1 MMDIGSGSGYPES
14 SLSNFAPHPF
24 EIDGVKCNSM
34 EGFLQSLKFE
44 NPDMQVFVCQL
55 VGKAAKFKG
64 KKKKWWKRQEGYS
77 NKYQN
82 DYMAALVIHSY
93 SWAFM
98 VMLPIAI
105 VQGFEVGTLF
115 AWILILNASIHLLVD
130 HVKANLMRINLVTD
144 QFIHF
149 IQIVLTFIVWNLKTL

>member
-1 MMDIGSGSGYPES
+1 MKQK
-14 SLSNFAPHPF
+14 N
-24 EIDGVKCNSM
+24 
-34 EGFLQSLKFE
+34 
-44 NPDMQVFVCQL
+44 
-55 VGKAAKFKG
+55 
-64 KKKKWWKRQEGYS
+64 WWKRQEGYS

-115 AWILILNASIHLLVD
+115 AWILVLNASIHLLVD

>member
-1 MMDIGSGSGYPES
+1 MSKTFVILMMLFCHILDDFCLQKAFLS
-14 SLSNFAPHPF
+14 SMKQKN
-24 EIDGVKCNSM
+24 
-34 EGFLQSLKFE
+34 
-44 NPDMQVFVCQL
+44 
-55 VGKAAKFKG
+55 
-64 KKKKWWKRQEGYS
+64 WWKRQEGYS
-77 NKYQN
+77 SKYQN
-82 DYMAALVIHSY
+82 DYIAALVIHSY

-115 AWILILNASIHLLVD
+115 ACVLILNASIHLLVD

>member
-1 MMDIGSGSGYPES
+1 MSKTFVILMMLFCHILDDFCLQKALLS
-14 SLSNFAPHPF
+14 SMKQKN
-24 EIDGVKCNSM
+24 
-34 EGFLQSLKFE
+34 
-44 NPDMQVFVCQL
+44 
-55 VGKAAKFKG
+55 
-64 KKKKWWKRQEGYS
+64 WWKRQEGYS
-77 NKYQN
+77 DKYQN
-82 DYMAALVIHSY
+82 DYVAALVIHSY

-115 AWILILNASIHLLVD
+115 AWVLILNVSIHLLVD